1 MLDRRFC
8 GYSGYKISIFSE
20 ECRYLQH
27 CSDHQSYLPGCQQV
41 RQAQDASNSM
51 QSMSKRGGLGTQLGD
66 NALLKWFIAI
76 LRHAD
81 RSGDL
86 FSRKWMHKE
95 HNTIL
100 GQTKDCNNS

>member
-20 ECRYLQH
+20 
-27 CSDHQSYLPGCQQV
+27 V